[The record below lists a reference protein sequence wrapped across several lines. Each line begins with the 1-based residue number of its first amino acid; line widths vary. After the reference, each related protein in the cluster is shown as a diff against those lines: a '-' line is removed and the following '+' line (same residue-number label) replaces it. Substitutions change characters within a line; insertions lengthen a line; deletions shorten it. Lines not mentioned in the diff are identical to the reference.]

1 MDKWLSHPTALK
13 IISVILG
20 VILFAIV
27 HVDPVT
33 SPQTATSNIDTKV
46 IEAVTIVPTGLDT
59 TKYVMTAME
68 PTVARLVVEGRISTL
83 RTASNEQYIVNVDL
97 EGVEPGIHELPLTS
111 KLPRNIKEVELSPR
125 KVNVRI
131 EELVTKSF
139 DVQVLTSG
147 QPADGYVLGTPAV
160 LSEGGSMVQ
169 VTLPK
174 DDMARVGLVAVT
186 LDVTGADKTVV
197 NKKAKVVV
205 YDNDGVE
212 IQEAVVSP
220 GTVHAEAK
228 VTLPFKSVPLQVR
241 YSGVLDSEL
250 SLVSVKP
257 NISEITVYAQQAQ
270 LDAISIYDGVVL
282 DLSKVK
288 GSGPIAVKTLPVDGI
303 SSVNPGEVTLDV
315 VVERTATRTINNL
328 PVAISGEG
336 EGLKAELREPENG
349 TMSLQL
355 RGAEA
360 VLKDVQASDISLL
373 AKVDGL
379 PPGIHTVPL
388 ELDLPP
394 YVEPVIAE
402 GQPLTVRIEILDE
415 SAPVNGDGDNLEQ
428 GGAPTDTPVTGTPE
442 EEPDENDGQEA
453 GGSGNSGGSGNAAGN
468 QNASIRTSRSL
479 IASADGL

>member
-20 VILFAIV
+20 VLLFAIV

-46 IEAVTIVPTGLDT
+46 IEAATIVPIGLDT
-59 TKYVMTAME
+59 EKYVLTAME

-83 RTASNEQYIVNVDL
+83 RTAANEEYIVNVDL
-97 EGVEPGIHELPLTS
+97 EGVEPGLHELTLTS

-125 KVNVRI
+125 KVMVRI
-131 EELVTKSF
+131 EELVTKSV
-139 DVQVLTSG
+139 DVQVLTNG
-147 QPADGYVLGTPAV
+147 QPAEGYVLGTPAV
-160 LSEGGSMVQ
+160 MSEGGSMVQ

-174 DDMARVGLVAVT
+174 DDMSRVGLVAVT
-186 LDVTGADKTVV
+186 LDTTGADKTVV
-197 NKKAKVVV
+197 NKKAKIVV
-205 YDNDGVE
+205 YDNEGVE
-212 IQEAVVSP
+212 IPGAVVEP
-220 GTVHAEAK
+220 GTIHAEVK

-257 NISEITVYAQQAQ
+257 EIDEITVYAQQAG
-270 LDAISIYDGVVL
+270 LDAISIYDGIVL

-288 GSGPIAVKTLPVDGI
+288 GSGPVTVKTLPVEGI
-303 SSVNPGEVTLDV
+303 SSVFPGEVTLDV
-315 VVERTATRTINNL
+315 VVERTATRTFNGL
-328 PVAISGEG
+328 PISISGEG
-336 EGLKAELREPENG
+336 ESMKAELREPASG

-360 VLKDVQASDISLL
+360 VLNAVKASDIALL

-379 PPGIHTVPL
+379 PPGVHTVPL

-394 YVEPVIAE
+394 YVEPVLAE
-402 GQPLTVRIEILDE
+402 GQQLTVRIEIIDE
-415 SAPVNGDGDNLEQ
+415 SAPASGDGDNLEQ
-428 GGAPTDTPVTGTPE
+428 EDTPSDTPVTGTPE
-442 EEPDENDGQEA
+442 EEPNEEGSGNA
-453 GGSGNSGGSGNAAGN
+453 GGSGNASDS
-468 QNASIRTSRSL
+468 QNASMRTGHSL
-479 IASADGL
+479 VAAAG